1 MRTWIP
7 VVRLEADEPEEQPV
21 PVRRGAAPS
30 SGLDDDKEL
39 RALFERTYGP
49 IKDRGFEAFQQSRK
63 KAPTLEQL
71 YVTRHPCG

>member
-7 VVRLEADEPEEQPV
+7 VCGWRRTSRRNSLV